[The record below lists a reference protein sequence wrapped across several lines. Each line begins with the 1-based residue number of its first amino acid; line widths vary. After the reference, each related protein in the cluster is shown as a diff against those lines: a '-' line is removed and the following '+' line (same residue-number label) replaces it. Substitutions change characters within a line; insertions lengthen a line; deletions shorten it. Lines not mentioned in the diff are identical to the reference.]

1 MRLSP
6 KLFLFN
12 VVKCRRINMQIISR
26 EERTKVSLSDKC
38 LLNLNA
44 SKCQILHHVWCL
56 KESSLLILFHA
67 LHHEKIWNLQPDF
80 SMWSS
85 YLLATAPHW
94 YICTLHATF
103 IIKVCNDANQ
113 KAASVCKWKSL
124 NTISVHVRLKELNVG
139 YLWPAVIVSELR
151 RGSSKSEKEI

>member
-1 MRLSP
+1 MTNRDDWLQRDDPASLKYYQTHDLRLSP
-6 KLFLFN
+6 KLFFFN
-12 VVKCRRINMQIISR
+12 VVKCKRINMQIISR

-67 LHHEKIWNLQPDF
+67 LHHEKIWNLQADF

-94 YICTLHATF
+94 YMHFTCHRYYKSLQPLATMLIRKLPRYVNGNRLTPFLCTL
-103 IIKVCNDANQ
+103 D
-113 KAASVCKWKSL
+113 
-124 NTISVHVRLKELNVG
+124 
-139 YLWPAVIVSELR
+139 
-151 RGSSKSEKEI
+151 